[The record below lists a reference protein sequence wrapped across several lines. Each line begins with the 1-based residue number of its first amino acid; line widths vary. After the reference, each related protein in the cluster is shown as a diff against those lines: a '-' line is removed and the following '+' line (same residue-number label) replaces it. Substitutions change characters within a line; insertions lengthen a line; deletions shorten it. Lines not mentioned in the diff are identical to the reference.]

1 MHPHNPTT
9 RLASAF
15 SHSLGQVQTLLRLS
29 GAPESAI
36 FNPELPAGR
45 TEIL

>member
-15 SHSLGQVQTLLRLS
+15 SHSLGQYLPHWRTVVE
-29 GAPESAI
+29 ESQETYHARQI
-36 FNPELPAGR
+36 
-45 TEIL
+45 EI

>member
-15 SHSLGQVQTLLRLS
+15 SHSLD
-29 GAPESAI
+29 
-36 FNPELPAGR
+36 PELTSGLDAR
-45 TEIL
+45 